1 MRSKQAL
8 VAADVRVLLA
18 AARDEAERLGLE
30 VTIAI
35 VDEAGVLLAL
45 ERLDGARL
53 HTPEAATL
61 KARTAAIVRTPTADL
76 QEPVADNPALLSFP
90 GRMPLTGGVP
100 LVSRGCGRRRHR
112 LLGWR
117 AATGRGGLRRGGR
130 GAGATSEGV
139 DADCRTR
146 RVGLPASASFR
157 PR

>member
-61 KARTAAIVRTPTADL
+61 KARTAAIVRTPTVDL
-76 QEPVADNPALLSFP
+76 QEQIADNLALLSFP

-100 LVSRGCGRRRHR
+100 LVYADAVVGGIGSSGGEPQQDEAVC
-112 LLGWR
+112 
-117 AATGRGGLRRGGR
+117 AAAV
-130 GAGATSEGV
+130 GALAQLAKT
-139 DADCRTR
+139 
-146 RVGLPASASFR
+146 
-157 PR
+157 